1 MFHKVLQ
8 LDALR
13 GPQKGCEKEDLIHLG
28 RLSDMWGPPSRG
40 ALLICI
46 LVSGPG
52 LSPSAQSLVSCLSF
66 SQLPPAT
73 PLPAQPEVCAPSE
86 ALMQSPVWSPGCG
99 QGVSEMP
106 RTSRAES
113 GIRGLALRGRHLQGP
128 YEDTRTG
135 TSLVVQWLR
144 L

>member
-1 MFHKVLQ
+1 
-8 LDALR
+8 
-13 GPQKGCEKEDLIHLG
+13 
-28 RLSDMWGPPSRG
+28 MWGPPSRG

-86 ALMQSPVWSPGCG
+86 ALMQRVLYGVLGVARESVRCPEQAGLNQASGALLSGADTYRAHMKIQGLGLPWWSNG
-99 QGVSEMP
+99 
-106 RTSRAES
+106 
-113 GIRGLALRGRHLQGP
+113 
-128 YEDTRTG
+128 
-135 TSLVVQWLR
+135 
-144 L
+144 